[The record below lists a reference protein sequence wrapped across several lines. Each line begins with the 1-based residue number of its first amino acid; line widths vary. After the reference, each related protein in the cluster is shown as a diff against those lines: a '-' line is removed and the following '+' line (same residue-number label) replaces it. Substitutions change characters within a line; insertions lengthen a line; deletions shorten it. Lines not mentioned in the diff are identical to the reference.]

1 MFVSNEN
8 KEKIIKLAVEKI
20 RFLPCRIL
28 KRMGLNCTRVRQGK
42 KVRYH
47 TAVRILE
54 CISRK
59 KD

>member
-8 KEKIIKLAVEKI
+8 KEKIVKLAMERI
-20 RFLPCRIL
+20 RFLPCKTL

-42 KVRYH
+42 KVRYQ

-54 CISRK
+54 WLSRK
-59 KD
+59 

>member
-1 MFVSNEN
+1 M
-8 KEKIIKLAVEKI
+8 IAMEKI

-42 KVRYH
+42 KLRYK

>member
-8 KEKIIKLAVEKI
+8 REKIIMIAMEKI
-20 RFLPCRIL
+20 RFLPCKTL

-42 KVRYH
+42 KVRYK

-54 CISRK
+54 WLSRK
-59 KD
+59 